1 MSKYDD
7 IINMPHYVSTKRPR
21 MALEERAKQFSPF
34 AALKGYEEAIEEK
47 QQIKEKEIILSDY
60 SKSLINEKLNA
71 LNKGDETAITYF
83 DRDERITRKILGK
96 VIRIEP
102 EALRLQVEDKSISF
116 DDIIDITS

>member
-7 IINMPHYVSTKRPR
+7 IINMPHHVSTKHPR

-47 QQIKEKEIILSDY
+47 QQLREKEIILSDY

-83 DRDERITRKILGK
+83 DRDERITRRILGK